1 MKIETKDIALQGV
14 LASLYIAITFIL
26 QGVSYGPIQF
36 RVSEFLI
43 ILVLVNKKNRVGIII
58 GTLIA
63 NFFSSNG
70 MIDVVVGT
78 MASVIAIEMMI
89 RVSNKGL
96 QYLIP
101 SIVNGLIIGLMLY
114 YVLDLPFWVMAAEVF
129 VSEVFVTFVP
139 WVLIGNKVLDNE
151 RIQEIFS

>member
-1 MKIETKDIALQGV
+1 MDTKTKDLALQGV

-43 ILVLVNKKNRVGIII
+43 ILVLVNKKNRVGITV

-70 MIDVVVGT
+70 MIDVMVGT
-78 MASVIAIEMMI
+78 LASILAMELMI
-89 RVSNKGL
+89 RVGNKGL
-96 QYLIP
+96 KYLMP
-101 SIVNGLIIGLMLY
+101 ALVNGVLIGLMLY
-114 YVLDLPFWVMAAEVF
+114 YVLDLPFWIMAVEVF
-129 VSEVFVTFVP
+129 VSEVVVTFIP
-139 WVLIGNKVLDNE
+139 WLLIGDKVLGNQ
-151 RIQEIFS
+151 RLQEIFA